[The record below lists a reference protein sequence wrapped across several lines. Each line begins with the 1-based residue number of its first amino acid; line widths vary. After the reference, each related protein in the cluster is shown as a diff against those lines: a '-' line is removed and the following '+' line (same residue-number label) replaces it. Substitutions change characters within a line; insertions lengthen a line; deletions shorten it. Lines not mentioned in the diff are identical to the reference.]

1 MLKKLMLRI
10 VNIIAFAASSQFD
23 IYKHTFT
30 QAAIFSSRSNYPN
43 VKKLTDAELKIYSQW
58 GEDGILDYL
67 CHKLDLER
75 PHFLEV
81 GAGDFQ
87 ECNSR
92 FLVEYRNA
100 SATLVDANP
109 ELADAVKK
117 SDLYWKSHL
126 FSFVTWVTTE
136 NINEIIQ
143 KARLKMNGL
152 DIFSLDLDGNDYWIM
167 KEADLTDFQV
177 VVLEY
182 NSIFGSE
189 KALTIPLDQ
198 HFDRQKKNFS
208 LLYFGASLRA
218 YVDLMDSKG
227 FVFVGTNLVRSNAF
241 FVRKGSDFSVTFDLP
256 KELAGF
262 TDCKI
267 RESRDESGS
276 MTYMT
281 LKEGFSLV
289 GGLPVVDLDS
299 GKEIP
304 LNQALGLA

>member
-10 VNIIAFAASSQFD
+10 VSIIAFASSSQFD
-23 IYKHTFT
+23 IYKHTFI

-43 VKKLTDAELKIYSQW
+43 VKKLTEAELKIYSQW

-143 KARLKMNGL
+143 KAKLKMNGL

-167 KEADLTDFQV
+167 KEANLIDFQV

-208 LLYFGASLRA
+208 LLYYGASLRA
-218 YVDLMDSKG
+218 YVELMDSKG
-227 FVFVGTNLVRSNAF
+227 FVFVGTNIVRSNAF
-241 FVRKGSDFSVTFDLP
+241 FVRKGSEFSVSFDLP
-256 KELAGF
+256 KELDRF

-267 RESRDESGS
+267 RESRDEFGR

-281 LKEGFSLV
+281 IKEGVSLV
-289 GGLPVVDLDS
+289 GGLPVVDLES
-299 GKEIP
+299 GKEIS

>member
-1 MLKKLMLRI
+1 MLRI
-10 VNIIAFAASSQFD
+10 VNIIAFAPSSQFD
-23 IYKHTFT
+23 IYKHTFI

-43 VKKLTDAELKIYSQW
+43 VKKLTEAELKIYSQW

-109 ELADAVKK
+109 ELADAVEK

-136 NINEIIQ
+136 NINEIIHM
-143 KARLKMNGL
+143 ARLKMNGL
-152 DIFSLDLDGNDYWIM
+152 DMFSLDLDGNDYWIM
-167 KEADLTDFQV
+167 KEADLTDIQV

-198 HFDRQKKNFS
+198 YFDRQKKNFS

-227 FVFVGTNLVRSNAF
+227 FVFVGTNIVRSNAF

-256 KELAGF
+256 KELDGF
-262 TDCKI
+262 IDCKI
-267 RESRDESGS
+267 RESRDESGN
-276 MTYMT
+276 MTYLT
-281 LKEGFSLV
+281 LKEGLSLV
-289 GGLPVVDLDS
+289 GGLPVVDLES